1 MTLERKPLNGQES
14 KKRLNKFEQTQKI
27 AYGIFER
34 NGKKDG
40 NDWRDWFA
48 AENILKQRNQSRKK
62 KQTDT
67 ADEYNKSGKLLGTDL
82 FFKISLPEVLDEADK
97 RIQNLNDTLITIQK
111 ATDEAKKIA
120 EDNAKKQEVTQEEK
134 PQEVSAQD
142 SIGLSNAEQEASYN
156 AGIWRGKNQS
166 AESPVADSQ
175 TPIKEGQSI
184 KETTEEEIKLA
195 AYLDWSGDGKPQGND
210 GKSYYYAAQ
219 NRLRKLMNA
228 APAEDKQE
236 EKSVAVKEIKPIED
250 AKQQPEIKIAPAEQT
265 PAKLAAA
272 SETKPEE
279 AKKKT
284 ETKETEATQS
294 TPTEREQKIIDEAN
308 KVIKEANDR
317 AEAARKDAEA
327 AKKEVEATKS
337 EAKKA
342 KENGEKAGKEKLLH
356 EIEEKKNKNV
366 FRRFGNFIKRHKKVI
381 IAGAAVVLATW
392 ATMQYFGYFLPF
404 RIP

>member
-1 MTLERKPLNGQES
+1 
-14 KKRLNKFEQTQKI
+14 
-27 AYGIFER
+27 
-34 NGKKDG
+34 
-40 NDWRDWFA
+40 
-48 AENILKQRNQSRKK
+48 
-62 KQTDT
+62 
-67 ADEYNKSGKLLGTDL
+67 
-82 FFKISLPEVLDEADK
+82 
-97 RIQNLNDTLITIQK
+97 
-111 ATDEAKKIA
+111 
-120 EDNAKKQEVTQEEK
+120 
-134 PQEVSAQD
+134 
-142 SIGLSNAEQEASYN
+142 
-156 AGIWRGKNQS
+156 
-166 AESPVADSQ
+166 
-175 TPIKEGQSI
+175 
-184 KETTEEEIKLA
+184 
-195 AYLDWSGDGKPQGND
+195 
-210 GKSYYYAAQ
+210 
-219 NRLRKLMNA
+219 MNA

-284 ETKETEATQS
+284 ETKETEATQP

-404 RIP
+404 RIPVKEIFLNGTKIFPK